1 MSNKDVEMSYYG
13 LYLRSYFE
21 DFPGSG
27 DLDDADFIE
36 SRSEQAAE
44 EYERLRREGLPVS
57 QAHEGAIT
65 LLLSDIAYE

>member
-13 LYLRSYFE
+13 LYLRAYFE

-27 DLDDADFIE
+27 DMDDDDFIE

-44 EYERLRREGLPVS
+44 EYEDKNGPVRVR

-65 LLLSDIAYE
+65 LLLSGIAYE